1 MESLSSLMAMPWLD
15 YSISGLVIGSIYA
28 LMAVG
33 LALIFGVAN
42 LINFAHG
49 AVFTVGAYI
58 GWTCLVGIGLPLG
71 VTIVVV
77 AAVSGAAGALIE
89 WLAIRPLN
97 RQSRIAPLLATI
109 GVALVLDQI
118 IHIVFSPTPRALSAN
133 IPDWRLQIGNGTI
146 GAIDITIALTA
157 ILSAAALYAFLFR
170 TKLGMAVRATAQD
183 DDAAKQMGVN
193 INAVNMTVFG
203 IAGAL
208 GGIAGLL
215 VGLYYNSIDPNASF
229 QMMLKGMVAI
239 VIGGMANVPG
249 AIGGGLILGLIES
262 WGIGLFGASYRNL
275 FAFVVLLVMLLF
287 RPNGIFSRGKERPA
301 EPMTGTFV
309 TQTKAVTLPKPLIWV
324 LIGIAVILPMANM
337 PYITQVMT
345 NAYLYGL
352 AALALTLVSG
362 TVGLVSI
369 GHAALVAIGAYAS
382 ALLTT
387 KGLPVSLGIV
397 IGGAAAALLGT
408 ALAYP
413 AFRLRGH
420 YVAIGTLALGEI
432 VSLVI
437 LNWEGVTNGA
447 LGVFAIPPL
456 EIFGFPLY
464 GTKASYWFV
473 LALMLLMAGL
483 QVRLLKSHLG
493 RTWKAIRE
501 DTVAA
506 ETYGVASNYY
516 KGLAF
521 GFAGFTAGIAG
532 AVTAHQWSFINY
544 DSFNLLFSVL
554 ILTMAILGGLG
565 NVSGAILGAI
575 LVAALPEMFRTLA
588 EYRMLFYGAALI
600 ILIRFRPQGLLGSG

>member
-1 MESLSSLMAMPWLD
+1 MEFLSSLISMPWLD

-58 GWTCLVGIGLPLG
+58 GWTCLVGLGLPLG
-71 VTIVVV
+71 VTIVAV
-77 AAVSGAAGALIE
+77 AAVSGGVGALIE

-109 GVALVLDQI
+109 GVALMLDQI
-118 IHIVFSPTPRALSAN
+118 IHIVFSPTPRALPAN
-133 IPDWRLQIGNGTI
+133 IPDWRIAVGNGTI
-146 GAIDITIALTA
+146 GAIDITIFATA
-157 ILSAAALYAFLFR
+157 VISAAALYAFLFR

-275 FAFVVLLVMLLF
+275 FAFVLLLVMLLF
-287 RPNGIFSRGKERPA
+287 RPNGIFARGKERAA

-309 TQTKAVTLPKPLIWV
+309 TQTKAITLPRPLIWV
-324 LIGIAVILPMANM
+324 LIGVAVILPMANM

-397 IGGAAAALLGT
+397 IGGAAAALIGT

-432 VSLVI
+432 VALVI

-456 EIFGFPLY
+456 EIFGLPLY

-473 LALMLLMAGL
+473 LALMLGMAGL

-506 ETYGVASNYY
+506 ETYGVSSNYY

-588 EYRMLFYGAALI
+588 EYRMLFYGAALV

>member
-1 MESLSSLMAMPWLD
+1 MEFISNLVSMPWLD

-28 LMAVG
+28 LMAIG

-49 AVFTVGAYI
+49 AVFTVGSYI
-58 GWTCLVGIGLPLG
+58 GWTCLVALHLPLG
-71 VTIVVV
+71 VSIVLV
-77 AAVSGAAGALIE
+77 ALGTGIVGALIE

-97 RQSRIAPLLATI
+97 RQSRIAPLLSTI
-109 GVALVLDQI
+109 GVGLILDQV

-133 IPDWRLQIGNGTI
+133 IPNWRIQVGNGTI
-146 GAIDITIALTA
+146 GPIDITIALTA
-157 ILSAAALYAFLFR
+157 ILSAGLLYLFLYK

-193 INAVNMTVFG
+193 INRVNMTVFG

-215 VGLYYNSIDPNASF
+215 VGLYFNSIDPNASF

-262 WGIGLFGASYRNL
+262 YGIGLFGASYRNL
-275 FAFVVLLVMLLF
+275 FAFAVLLIMLLF
-287 RPNGIFSRGKERPA
+287 RPNGLFARKGERHA

-309 TQTKAVTLPKPLIWV
+309 SQSKPVRIPKQLILALV
-324 LIGIAVILPMANM
+324 VVALLLPMANQ
-337 PYITQVMT
+337 PYITQIMT

-369 GHAALVAIGAYAS
+369 GHAALLALGAYAS
-382 ALLTT
+382 ALATT
-387 KGLPVSLGIV
+387 KGLPVGLGLIFGGLFAGIV
-397 IGGAAAALLGT
+397 GT
-408 ALAYP
+408 VLAYP

-432 VSLVI
+432 VALVI
-437 LNWEGVTNGA
+437 LNWTPVTNGA

-456 EIFGFPLY
+456 ELFGVPLY
-464 GTKASYWFV
+464 GTNQSYWFV
-473 LALMLLMAGL
+473 LGLLLVFCGL
-483 QVRLLKSHLG
+483 QVRLLNSHLG
-493 RTWKAIRE
+493 RTWRAIRE

-506 ETYGVASNYY
+506 ETYGISSNYY

-544 DSFNLLFSVL
+544 DSFNLQFSVL
-554 ILTMAILGGLG
+554 ILTMVLLGGMG
-565 NVSGAILGAI
+565 NVSGAVLGAI
-575 LVAALPEMFRTLA
+575 VIAALPEFFRAVA